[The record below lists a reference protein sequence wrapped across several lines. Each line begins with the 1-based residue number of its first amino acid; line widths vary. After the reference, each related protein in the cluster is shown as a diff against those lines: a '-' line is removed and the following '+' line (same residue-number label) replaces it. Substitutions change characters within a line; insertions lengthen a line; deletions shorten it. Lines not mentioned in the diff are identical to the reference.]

1 MPIERN
7 SVVTFNYVL
16 SNINGEVLESNTE
29 AEPALYLHGYGNI
42 MPSLEIALEG
52 KSEGDELEVTLE
64 PKDAYGER
72 QSNKQQRVPIKHLLN
87 PPKRLRPG
95 LTIQINTQSGPKPAT
110 IIKAGKFNVDL
121 DTNHPLAGL
130 TLCFKISIVN
140 VREASAD
147 EIAHGHAHGPGG
159 HQH

>member
-16 SNINGEVLESNTE
+16 SNINGDVLESNTE

-64 PKDAYGER
+64 PKDAYGDK

-87 PPKRLRPG
+87 PPEHLRPG
-95 LTIQINTQSGPKPAT
+95 LTVQINTQSGPKPAT

>member
-16 SNINGEVLESNTE
+16 SNINGDVLESNTE

-87 PPKRLRPG
+87 PPKHLRPG
-95 LTIQINTQSGPKPAT
+95 LTVQINTQSGPKPAT

>member
-16 SNINGEVLESNTE
+16 SNINGDVLESNTE

-87 PPKRLRPG
+87 PPKHLRPG
-95 LTIQINTQSGPKPAT
+95 LTVQINTQSGPKPAT

-121 DTNHPLAGL
+121 DTNHPLAGF

>member
-16 SNINGEVLESNTE
+16 SNINGDVLESNTE

-64 PKDAYGER
+64 PKDAYGEK

-87 PPKRLRPG
+87 PPKHLRPG
-95 LTIQINTQSGPKPAT
+95 LTVQINTQSGPKPAT

>member
-87 PPKRLRPG
+87 PPKHLRPG
-95 LTIQINTQSGPKPAT
+95 LTVQINTQSGPKPAT

>member
-1 MPIERN
+1 
-7 SVVTFNYVL
+7 
-16 SNINGEVLESNTE
+16 
-29 AEPALYLHGYGNI
+29 

-64 PKDAYGER
+64 PKDAYGEK

-87 PPKRLRPG
+87 PPKHLRPG
-95 LTIQINTQSGPKPAT
+95 LTVQINTQSGPKPAT

-147 EIAHGHAHGPGG
+147 EIAHAHAHGPGG

>member
-16 SNINGEVLESNTE
+16 SNINGDVLESNTE

-87 PPKRLRPG
+87 PPKHLRPG
-95 LTIQINTQSGPKPAT
+95 LTVQINTQSGPKPAT

-121 DTNHPLAGL
+121 DTNHQLAGL

>member
-16 SNINGEVLESNTE
+16 SNINGDVLESNTE
-29 AEPALYLHGYGNI
+29 AEPALYLHGHGNI

-64 PKDAYGER
+64 PKDAYGEK

-87 PPKRLRPG
+87 PPKHLRPG
-95 LTIQINTQSGPKPAT
+95 LTVQINTQSGPKPAT